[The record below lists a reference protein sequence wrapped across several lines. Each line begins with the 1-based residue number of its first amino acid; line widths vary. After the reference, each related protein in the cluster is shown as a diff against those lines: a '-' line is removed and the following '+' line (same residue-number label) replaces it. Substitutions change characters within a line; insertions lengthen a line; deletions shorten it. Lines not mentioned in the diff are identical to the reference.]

1 MSPLDLIR
9 GDDGKMV
16 LTKLQ
21 AATFHLLLAT
31 TVATVT
37 AVRIY
42 RYVRSG
48 EPPTGGEL
56 LFDVTMWG
64 LYAAVAVG
72 HAVIDKTG
80 AQINAF
86 KNRQLDTDAPPAE
99 STTTETTAVRVTT
112 EARS

>member
-9 GDDGKMV
+9 GTDGRMV

-21 AATFHLLLAT
+21 AATFHLLLAL
-31 TVATVT
+31 TVSSVT
-37 AVRIY
+37 GVRIY
-42 RYVRSG
+42 RYLKSG

-56 LFDVTMWG
+56 LFDFAMWS
-64 LYAAVAVG
+64 LYAGAAIG

-86 KNRQLDTDAPPAE
+86 QNRKLDAAMPEPSVT
-99 STTTETTAVRVTT
+99 STTTTT
-112 EARS
+112 EIRP

>member
-16 LTKLQ
+16 LTKVQ
-21 AATFHLLLAT
+21 AATFHLLLAA

-37 AVRIY
+37 GVRIY
-42 RYVRSG
+42 RYVKSG

-56 LFDVTMWG
+56 LFDATMWG

-80 AQINAF
+80 AQVSAF
-86 KNRQLDTDAPPAE
+86 KNRKLDAELPPTDA
-99 STTTETTAVRVTT
+99 TTTEVKITKT
-112 EARS
+112 ETP